1 MIMNNSKD
9 KLAQAQRLVALRHSK
24 GLTAAQLAQAMTEA
38 GAKVSRGAISNWE
51 RGTNGIVSSKL
62 PTLARILGCSEGYL
76 LRGDINTDTS
86 ANVDNTTPN
95 SKGSHAI
102 QEDNKQAIMKKT
114 DDNTDKSQEAHK
126 KDISQNVTL
135 AVPTETHPT
144 KQQDESQATQV
155 TADSHINSPN
165 KAKDGKT
172 MSELKKSDKLQNVC
186 YDIRGPLLKA
196 ANKMEAEG
204 QRILKLN
211 VGNPAPFGFDAPH
224 EILRDVAMNLPD
236 AIGYSDSQGV
246 FSARKAVLQY
256 YQAKGL
262 LSAVDVRDVYLGN
275 GVSELIVMT
284 MQALMSDGDEVLI
297 PMPDY
302 PLWTAAANLAG
313 GTAVHY
319 RCNEEDN
326 WHPDIEDIKSKIT
339 SKTKGIVI
347 INPNNPTGALYTDEL
362 LEQIIEVAIQHDLVI
377 MADEIYDRVLYDDM
391 THTPMSTLTDQVLIL
406 SYSGLSKSHRIA
418 GFRAGWMMVSGK
430 KQHATDFIEGLD
442 MLASMRLCSNVPG
455 QYAIQTAMG
464 GYQSMKELTSTKG
477 RLFKQ
482 RELTISRLNAIPG
495 ISCTMPQGAFY
506 CFPKMDPAIYPVE
519 NDMEFMM
526 DLLVAEKVLMVQ
538 GTGFNWDAPD
548 HFRVVFLPN
557 LDELENAMDRLDRF
571 FAKKRKQYGTD
582 KIKDA
587 QVKDTQA
594 SKPETLEA

>member
-1 MIMNNSKD
+1 MNDHNY
-9 KLAQAQRLVALRHSK
+9 KLAQAERLVALRRNK
-24 GLTAAQLAQAMTEA
+24 GLTAAQLAEAMTEA

-76 LRGDINTDTS
+76 LRGDIDDHEHHPSASTDS
-86 ANVDNTTPN
+86 VDSHKTNNLKLKNNKRAKMINDNNDSTT
-95 SKGSHAI
+95 
-102 QEDNKQAIMKKT
+102 
-114 DDNTDKSQEAHK
+114 
-126 KDISQNVTL
+126 NVTL
-135 AVPTETHPT
+135 AVPTDTHPNS
-144 KQQDESQATQV
+144 QDKSQTTATTQESAT
-155 TADSHINSPN
+155 NSQTHSP
-165 KAKDGKT
+165 KESMDGKT
-172 MSELKKSDKLQNVC
+172 MTELKKSNKLQNVC

-196 ANKMEAEG
+196 ANQMEADG

-211 VGNPAPFGFDAPH
+211 VGNPAPFGFNAPH

-236 AIGYSDSQGV
+236 AIGYSDSQGI

-262 LSAVDVRDVYLGN
+262 LSAVDVRDIYLGN

-302 PLWTAAANLAG
+302 PLWTAATNLAG

-326 WHPDIEDIKSKIT
+326 WQPDIEDIKSKIT

-347 INPNNPTGALYTDEL
+347 INPNNPTGALYSDAVL
-362 LEQIIEVAIQHDLVI
+362 KQIVEVAVEHDLVI
-377 MADEIYDRVLYDDM
+377 MADEIYDRVLYDEA
-391 THTPMSTLTDQVLIL
+391 THTPMSTLTDQALVL

-430 KQHATDFIEGLD
+430 KKHATDFIEGLD
-442 MLASMRLCSNVPG
+442 MLSSMRLCSNVPG

-464 GYQSMKELTSTKG
+464 GYQSMKELTSPKG
-477 RLFKQ
+477 RLTKQ
-482 RELTISRLNAIPG
+482 RDLTISRLNAIPG

-506 CFPKMDPAIYPVE
+506 CFPKMDPAIYPIE

-526 DLLVAEKVLMVQ
+526 DLLVDEKVLMVQ
-538 GTGFNWDAPD
+538 GTGFNWDTPD
-548 HFRVVFLPN
+548 HFRVVFMPN

-571 FAKKRKQYGTD
+571 FAKKRKEYGTD
-582 KIKDA
+582 N
-587 QVKDTQA
+587 VK
-594 SKPETLEA
+594 ETKVAKAETSEA

>member
-1 MIMNNSKD
+1 MIMKD
-9 KLAQAQRLVALRHSK
+9 NKDNLAQAERLSQLRRKK
-24 GLTAAQLAQAMTEA
+24 GLTAEQLAQAMTES

-76 LRGDINTDTS
+76 LRGDIKTDEQADTNVNEPADTNKPTPSLKNEPSNSVKTQS
-86 ANVDNTTPN
+86 ASTLLTTDNT
-95 SKGSHAI
+95 A
-102 QEDNKQAIMKKT
+102 
-114 DDNTDKSQEAHK
+114 KSQN
-126 KDISQNVTL
+126 ISPQHN
-135 AVPTETHPT
+135 A
-144 KQQDESQATQV
+144 AT
-155 TADSHINSPN
+155 
-165 KAKDGKT
+165 DGNT
-172 MSELKKSDKLQNVC
+172 MTELKKSTKLQNVC
-186 YDIRGPLLKA
+186 YDIRGPLLKT

-211 VGNPAPFGFDAPH
+211 VGNPAPFGFEAPH
-224 EILRDVAMNLPD
+224 EILRDVAMNLPE
-236 AIGYSDSQGV
+236 ATGYSDSQGI

-256 YQAKGL
+256 YQSKGL

-284 MQALMSDGDEVLI
+284 MQALMDDGDEVLI

-319 RCNEEDN
+319 RCNEDDN

-339 SKTKGIVI
+339 SKTKGIVV
-347 INPNNPTGALYTDEL
+347 INPNNPTGSLYTDEL
-362 LEQIIEVAIQHDLVI
+362 LKQIIEVAIQHDLII

-391 THTPMSTLTDQVLIL
+391 VHTPMSTLTDDVLIL
-406 SYSGLSKSHRIA
+406 SYNGLSKSHRIA
-418 GFRAGWMMVSGK
+418 GFRAGWMMVSGR

-442 MLASMRLCSNVPG
+442 MLASMRLCSNVQG

-464 GYQSMKELTSTKG
+464 GYQSMKELTSKKG

-482 RELTISRLNAIPG
+482 REMAISRLNAIPG

-506 CFPKMDPAIYPVE
+506 CFPKMDPKVYPIQD
-519 NDMEFMM
+519 DMQFMM
-526 DLLVAEKVLMVQ
+526 ELLIEEKVLMVQ

-557 LDELENAMDRLDRF
+557 LHDLENAMDRLDRF
-571 FAKKRKQYGTD
+571 FAKRRQQFGTEQLAID
-582 KIKDA
+582 MEDHA
-587 QVKDTQA
+587 
-594 SKPETLEA
+594 